1 MRIRYTRWWM
11 IVGCW
16 SCAACMA
23 WAQPADSPPLAPPE
37 PLPVTEYADSGVP
50 CDADVYPSAPSPRT
64 RLGAWWQYQ
73 AKPCLQ
79 ASHWGYPE
87 EFEEI
92 PHGARLRMAQRA
104 QICSG
109 WTARLWLYRYDFC
122 EQSPTLNAAGRK
134 RLYDLAREFPVWM
147 QHTLQIEATGRPQL
161 DAARRDQVARLL
173 DELGTPAQVAI
184 GVPTPGAPLGDETQW
199 WYSRFERQVRS
210 GGGVGGGMAGAAAG
224 GGAGTGMG
232 P

>member
-1 MRIRYTRWWM
+1 MRIRSTRWWM

-16 SCAACMA
+16 SCAACVA

-37 PLPVTEYADSGVP
+37 PLPAAEYADSGMP
-50 CDADVYPSAPSPRT
+50 CDAECSPTQVRPQS
-64 RLGAWWQYQ
+64 RVGAWWNCRV
-73 AKPCLQ
+73 KPCLQ
-79 ASHWGYPE
+79 ESHWGYPE

-92 PHGARLRMAQRA
+92 PHGVRLRMAQRA

-122 EQSPTLNAAGRK
+122 DQSPTLNAAGRK

-161 DAARRDQVARLL
+161 DAARCEQVTKLL
-173 DELGTPAQVAI
+173 VELGTPAHVVI
-184 GVPTPGAPLGDETQW
+184 GVPTPGSPFGDETQW
-199 WYSRFERQVRS
+199 WYSRFERQVRA
-210 GGGVGGGMAGAAAG
+210 GGGLSGGGMAG
-224 GGAGTGMG
+224 TGME